1 MNEARIETT
10 MSSIAISFIVFACVF
25 GGAILGMFV
34 RAVLPQHHLSSESKD
49 VVKLGMGIV
58 ATLSALVLGLL
69 IASAKG
75 SYDTQSSE
83 LTQMSAKVVLL
94 DRVLAHYGPE
104 TKETR
109 DLLHDSV
116 ARILDQTWSRRH
128 TRTSLLEAPSG
139 GAEILLDK
147 IQELTP
153 KDDRQRALQAQAQG
167 IVLDLG
173 QIRWLQYAQTSTMI
187 PMPLL
192 VVLVFWL
199 TTIFI
204 SFGLFAPANGTVF
217 AGLLVSALSV
227 SAAILVILELYTPYL
242 GLIQLSSA
250 PLHNALAQLGK

>member
-1 MNEARIETT
+1 MQEARIETT
-10 MSSIAISFIVFACVF
+10 MGSIAMSSIVFACVF

-34 RAVLPQHHLSSESKD
+34 RAMLPQPHLSAESKD
-49 VVKLGMGIV
+49 VVKLGMGLV

-109 DLLHDSV
+109 DLLRGFV
-116 ARILDQTWSRRH
+116 ARMLDQTWSRSH
-128 TRTSLLEAPSG
+128 ASTSQLDAPSG
-139 GAEILLDK
+139 GAEILVDK
-147 IQELTP
+147 IQAFAP
-153 KDDRQRALQAQAQG
+153 KDDRQRSLQAQAMS
-167 IVLDLG
+167 IILDLG
-173 QIRWLQYAQTSTMI
+173 QTRWLQYAQGSASI
-187 PMPLL
+187 SMPLL

-217 AGLLVSALSV
+217 IGLLVSALSV
-227 SAAILVILELYTPYL
+227 SAAILLILELYTPYS

-250 PLHNALAQLGK
+250 PLHNALTQLGR